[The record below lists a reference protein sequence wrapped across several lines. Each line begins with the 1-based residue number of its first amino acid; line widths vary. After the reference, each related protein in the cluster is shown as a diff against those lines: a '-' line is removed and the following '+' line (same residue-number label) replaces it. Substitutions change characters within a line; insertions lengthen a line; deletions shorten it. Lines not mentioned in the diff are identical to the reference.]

1 MKIEITD
8 DVQLLSP
15 REVAEQLMNPQLAA
29 GEYIGDVRLECGCDL
44 EVDIHLHDEMDKRID
59 GYRDRTETFTL
70 GDIRDTFVAA
80 DYYAWVKDEDGNDYL
95 ACFGC

>member
-1 MKIEITD
+1 MKIEIND
-8 DVQLLSP
+8 NVQLLSP
-15 REVAEQLMNPQLAA
+15 KEVAEQLLNGTLED

-44 EVDIHLHDEMDKRID
+44 EVDIHLRDEMDKRID

-70 GDIRDTFVAA
+70 GDIRDTFTAA
-80 DYYAWVKDEDGNDYL
+80 DYYAWVKDESGDDVL